1 MFLSLQ
7 IHLYTCVSFSL
18 GHIPRMF
25 IFLCK
30 EVNSLFYNW
39 TVYAVNHM
47 HNFNKVE
54 KMREIFLSSVQFS
67 HLACPTLC
75 DPMDCS
81 TPDLPVHHQLPEFTQ
96 THVHRVGDA
105 IQPSHPLLSPSS
117 PLNLSQHQGL
127 FKWVSSSH
135 QVAKILEFQL
145 QHQSFYIMLNLYR
158 YRQKQLWHLFY
169 LVDDKFILTSIV
181 TFTSI
186 SGH

>member
-67 HLACPTLC
+67 HLAVSYPLWPHGLQHARPSCPS
-75 DPMDCS
+75 P
-81 TPDLPVHHQLPEFTQ
+81 TPGVY
-96 THVHRVGDA
+96 
-105 IQPSHPLLSPSS
+105 SNSCPSS
-117 PLNLSQHQGL
+117 RWCHPTI
-127 FKWVSSSH
+127 SSS
-135 QVAKILEFQL
+135 VVPFFSP
-145 QHQSFYIMLNLYR
+145 QSFPASGSF
-158 YRQKQLWHLFY
+158 QVSQLFTSSGQNIGVSASTSVLLHN
-169 LVDDKFILTSIV
+169 VKFIQV
-181 TFTSI
+181 
-186 SGH
+186 